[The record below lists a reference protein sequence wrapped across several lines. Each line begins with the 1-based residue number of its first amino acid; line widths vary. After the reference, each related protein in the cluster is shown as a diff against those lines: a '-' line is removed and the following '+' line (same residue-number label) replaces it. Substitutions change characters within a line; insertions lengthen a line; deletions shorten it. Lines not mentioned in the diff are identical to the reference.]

1 METYFNSLN
10 NVIFLINLYIFLLF
24 FMQALKKISGAWS
37 LLVSS
42 AVRTLLT
49 FILCKILLYT
59 WCSNKWPC
67 WLCEVCRW
75 KLNDCKILKYFAVN
89 ASVGLRRWLF
99 TSPVRKN
106 IPDHILIA
114 LLKVLSKSWNQF
126 SFLLL
131 VKCNW

>member
-24 FMQALKKISGAWS
+24 FMQALKKISGAWL

-42 AVRTLLT
+42 AGRTLLT

-59 WCSNKWPC
+59 RSSNMWPC
-67 WLCEVCRW
+67 SLYEVCRW
-75 KLNDCKILKYFAVN
+75 KFYDCKILKYFVVN
-89 ASVGLRRWLF
+89 ASVGLKRSLF
-99 TSPVRKN
+99 MSHAGKN

-114 LLKVLSKSWNQF
+114 LLKVLSKSWNRF

-131 VKCNW
+131 VKGNW